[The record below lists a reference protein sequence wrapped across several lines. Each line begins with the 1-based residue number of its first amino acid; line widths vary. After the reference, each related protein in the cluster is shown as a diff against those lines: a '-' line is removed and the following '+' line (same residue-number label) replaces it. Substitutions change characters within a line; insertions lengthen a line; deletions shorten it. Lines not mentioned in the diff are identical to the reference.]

1 LILARGGL
9 SAFDPKRTSQLPACS
24 APRHGFGIERRP
36 IQLLAA
42 GRRAYARDKQKQCC
56 PPGETMS
63 CHPHLLAVSL
73 GFATLLSGAA
83 LAQMPA
89 TALTGLVSSTEESA
103 MEGVLV
109 SASKTGSAITVTV
122 VTGKDGRFSFPASK
136 VPPGQYSLRV
146 RAVGYDLDN
155 RKTIEI
161 PERQTTSLDLKLRKT
176 GDLAAQLSNGEWL
189 MSMPGTD
196 QQKGQLLNCVGCHT
210 LERIVRSK
218 YDADAFLTQ
227 ILPRMQGYVNQ
238 SIPAHPQLRR
248 AERLME
254 ERGDQRV
261 QVYRAAAEYLST
273 INLSAGSPWNYA
285 LKMFAR
291 PAGRATR
298 VIYTE
303 YDLPRATI
311 SPHDVIVDADGMV
324 WYSSFGEQ
332 NLGRLDP
339 KTGQVTEFPIPEH
352 KPGFPTGGLGLR
364 ADKDGNLWLGNMYQ
378 ATIIKFDRKA
388 ESFKFW
394 PLSPEQNIDA
404 AQVNMVS
411 PQSAYLDGK
420 VWTQNN
426 GFAGVHRLDIATGK
440 IETWQPFKSAPKG
453 EVHNIY
459 DVIPDSKNNVYFTD
473 FRHQHIGRI
482 DAKTGE
488 VKLFEAPTAR
498 SSPRRGSMDAQD
510 RLWFGEYRGDRIGM
524 FDTKTEQFKEWKIN
538 TRWASPYDV
547 ILDKNEEAWTGSM
560 VTDQVTRL
568 DTKTGV
574 MVDYLLPRST
584 NIRRVFVD
592 NRTTPV
598 TFWVGN
604 NHGASIVKIEPLD

>member
-1 LILARGGL
+1 VPAARKNNIYREDRMRCLQFLIVAG
-9 SAFDPKRTSQLPACS
+9 SA
-24 APRHGFGIERRP
+24 
-36 IQLLAA
+36 
-42 GRRAYARDKQKQCC
+42 
-56 PPGETMS
+56 
-63 CHPHLLAVSL
+63 
-73 GFATLLSGAA
+73 FATLISGAA
-83 LAQMPA
+83 LAQTPA
-89 TALTGLVSSTEESA
+89 AALTGLVRSAQEGA

-109 SASKTGSAITVTV
+109 SATKAGSTVTVTV
-122 VTGKDGRFSFPASK
+122 VTGSDGRFTFPASK
-136 VPPGQYSLRV
+136 LTPGQYAVRV
-146 RAVGYDLDN
+146 RAVGYDFDN
-155 RKTIEI
+155 PKAVEI
-161 PERQTTSLDLKLRKT
+161 AAQNATTLDLELRKT

-189 MSMPGTD
+189 ASIPGTD

-218 YDADAFLTQ
+218 YDSDTLLKE

-261 QVYRAAAEYLST
+261 QVYRALADYLSS
-273 INLSAGSPWNYA
+273 INLSKGSEWSYP
-285 LKMFAR
+285 LKTFAR

-303 YDLPRATI
+303 YDLPRETI
-311 SPHDVIVDADGMV
+311 SPHDVIADADGMV

-339 KTGQVTEFPIPEH
+339 STGKVTEYPVPEH
-352 KPGFPTGGLGLR
+352 KAGFPTGFLGLR
-364 ADKDGNLWLGNMYQ
+364 TDRAGNLWLGNMYQ
-378 ATIIKFDRKA
+378 ATIVKFDRKA
-388 ESFKFW
+388 ASFQFW
-394 PLSPEQNIDA
+394 PLPAAQNIDA

-411 PQSAYLDGK
+411 AQSSHVDGK
-420 VWTQNN
+420 VWAQNN

-440 IETWQPFKSAPKG
+440 IETWEPFKNAPEG
-453 EVHNIY
+453 EPHNIY

-473 FRHQHIGRI
+473 FRQRHIGRI
-482 DAKTGE
+482 DASTGE
-488 VKLFEAPTAR
+488 IRLFEIPTAR
-498 SSPRRGSMDAQD
+498 SAPRRGSMDAQD

-524 FDTKTEQFKEWKIN
+524 FDTRTEQFKEWKLN

-547 ILDKNEEAWTGSM
+547 ILDRNEEAWTGSM

-568 DTKTGV
+568 NAGSGE

-592 NRTTPV
+592 NTTTPV
-598 TFWVGN
+598 TFWIGS
-604 NHGASIVKIEPLD
+604 NHGASIVKVEPLD